1 MLGNSAWTSLLWGLI
16 CVVVVLSL
24 AYWFTK
30 YVVGRG
36 GAPLLRSVRSAGNF
50 KVLSQL
56 SVGKDQHLA
65 VVQAGERFFLIGATP
80 SQISLLAEFSP
91 EEAQA
96 WQTKTSA
103 AGEDQQ
109 LPTFGEA
116 LQRVLNQR
124 KQR

>member
-1 MLGNSAWTSLLWGLI
+1 MLGGSAWASLLWALLCI
-16 CVVVVLSL
+16 VVILGL

-36 GAPLLRSVRSAGNF
+36 GAQLLRPGRNAGNL

-65 VVQAGERFFLIGATP
+65 VVQAGERFFLIGTTP
-80 SQISLLAEFSP
+80 SQITLLTEFTQ
-91 EEAQA
+91 EEAQS
-96 WQTKTSA
+96 WQTQPPA
-103 AGEDQQ
+103 AAEGQQ

-116 LQRVLNQR
+116 LRQVLNQR